1 MTTVEASLRLDAIA
15 STGFGYSRTKMV
27 SLIEGGSV
35 TIDWKPVSNPAVALQ
50 VGQEVGVR
58 GIGRLIVEDVQTTSK
73 GRFKVKVKKIT

>member
-1 MTTVEASLRLDAIA
+1 
-15 STGFGYSRTKMV
+15 MV
-27 SLIEGGSV
+27 SPVEGDSV

-73 GRFKVKVKKIT
+73 GRFKVKVK